1 MQKRLLQGLRA
12 AVTVLVLVTL
22 AISSFKAVTVYHSS
36 PYRSLPNS
44 IFTKKIIT
52 DQQAELST
60 DLIYFNDEDIMHK
73 LGCATA
79 DRSQNHLNY
88 TCFYH
93 QPGHAAAF
101 TAATRLLET
110 GATCAAVYKPQPADY
125 GRPWCIRQ
133 SNTQRMVDSI
143 PKSDRLHIPGV
154 TLLTG
159 MLSGPN
165 PTHQLNIHFYYIYLM
180 MKRHNIA
187 MGHLNIVIDC
197 PEPIKHIGT
206 HGLGLAEAFGTVRY
220 LHGLPK
226 MTTFEQIKW
235 SLPAGF
241 PFDLHYYELDIIL
254 DCNMVEL
261 AWGVKQHYGIDPNQA
276 THTNKIIVA
285 QRRQTESRRLNNV
298 TELVGV
304 LEGKGYNVSIVTLGD
319 LPFEQQLEAVQDAA
333 VLVGVTG
340 SDLVNLVF
348 LPLVATI
355 IEVFPMVQGVQVF
368 TPELWHLAQMSGKH
382 HLKYVSPY
390 HSSLLYDAEGN
401 VQGDRP
407 VHQVDSTP
415 VPVPSLAALI
425 ESAVLTCQMNVRMR
439 TRMAPEKRGSAVSC
453 TSQSKDWFVG
463 RARDWE

>member
-1 MQKRLLQGLRA
+1 
-12 AVTVLVLVTL
+12 
-22 AISSFKAVTVYHSS
+22 
-36 PYRSLPNS
+36 
-44 IFTKKIIT
+44 
-52 DQQAELST
+52 
-60 DLIYFNDEDIMHK
+60 
-73 LGCATA
+73 
-79 DRSQNHLNY
+79 
-88 TCFYH
+88 
-93 QPGHAAAF
+93 
-101 TAATRLLET
+101 
-110 GATCAAVYKPQPADY
+110 
-125 GRPWCIRQ
+125 
-133 SNTQRMVDSI
+133 MVESI
-143 PKSDRLHIPGV
+143 PKSNRLHIPGI

-165 PTHQLNIHFYYIYLM
+165 PTHQLNIHFYYIYLI
-180 MKRHNIA
+180 MKRHNMP

-197 PEPIKHIGT
+197 PEPIKHIGGY
-206 HGLGLAEAFGTVRY
+206 GLGLAEAFGTVRY

-235 SLPAGF
+235 SLPGGF
-241 PFDLHYYELDIIL
+241 PFDLHYHELDKTL

-261 AWGVKQHYGIDPNQA
+261 AWGVKQHYGIDSNQA

-285 QRRQTESRRLNNV
+285 QRKQTESRRLNNV
-298 TELVGV
+298 TELVV
-304 LEGKGYNVSIVTLGD
+304 ALKARRYDVSIVTFGD
-319 LPFEQQLEAVQDAA
+319 LTFKQQHEEVQDAA

-348 LPLVATI
+348 LPQVATI
-355 IEVFPMVQGVQVF
+355 IEIFPMAQGVQVL

-390 HSSLLYDAEGN
+390 NSSLLYDAEGS

-407 VHQVDSTP
+407 VHQVESTP
-415 VPVPSLAALI
+415 VHVPSLTAFI

-439 TRMAPEKRGSAVSC
+439 TRIAPEKRGSAVSC